1 MEQAVTDYFIGQFG
15 AATIVWL
22 ILLGVVVIIVWKLA
36 SGYTKKSMQVDNLPC
51 QKHEEN
57 IDKLTENMNNI
68 KVVLGKLETGQD
80 DIHKMMVM
88 MTASSPQSVFTQSHS
103 PISLTAKG
111 KEIARTLKLDEMLD
125 RNWDKIGSMIDNE
138 KNPYDIQME
147 FISKFIVEAD
157 KYLEPE
163 SLDSIKNDAF
173 RRGVPLIDYMRMLGV
188 MARDRYFTEHGI
200 DISEVDHNDPNVN

>member
-138 KNPYDIQME
+138 KIPMI
-147 FISKFIVEAD
+147 
-157 KYLEPE
+157 
-163 SLDSIKNDAF
+163 F
-173 RRGVPLIDYMRMLGV
+173 RWNL
-188 MARDRYFTEHGI
+188 
-200 DISEVDHNDPNVN
+200 SPNLS